1 MARQDALLRLHKA
14 LVTRRTELR
23 RKLSEGLD
31 LGGFGG
37 DSRGDEADVAFESG
51 SDEMNSQLAVLES
64 RELAQIERALR
75 RLKEGTYGKCECC
88 SGKIPVGRLNIL
100 PYTTVC
106 VKCQRELE
114 QSGDWEPEESGS
126 WERLYDSSST
136 MEDPRVDLSQL
147 ELESGR

>member
-1 MARQDALLRLHKA
+1 MARQEALLRLHKA

-37 DSRGDEADVAFESG
+37 DSSGDEADAAFETG
-51 SDEMNSQLAVLES
+51 SDEMNSQLAVLDS

-75 RLKEGTYGKCECC
+75 RLKEGSYGKCECC
-88 SGKIPVGRLNIL
+88 SSKIPVGRLNIL

-114 QSGDWEPEESGS
+114 QNGEWEPEVSGS
-126 WERLYDSSST
+126 WERLYDSPSS